1 MNGEERR
8 ALAALRFNYAEVA
21 DDVWRRSEF
30 HVDGLH
36 RATVQA
42 LVDGMTEAGESVTA
56 SPIGVVVQGQRG
68 SGKTHLVGWVRER
81 IQQEGGYFFLVS
93 LLDTR
98 DFWDSVLVSMLDS
111 LARDL
116 DADNQLRSFL
126 RQLSS
131 RVGMPRVDR
140 LQLFGHAPLTRP
152 ILDAFIDA
160 LRRFDDRVG
169 RDTQDTARA
178 LVLLASDD
186 FHAQDVGTSYL
197 SSQPEEEPGERADWG
212 IRESKKS
219 PQEIV
224 KDVFRLLA
232 VIGPSVI
239 AVDQVDALIAQ
250 SSIATK
256 AAAEYDWRNAL
267 VIEQIAGG
275 LMSLRENTSRTLTVL
290 SCLPASWALIK
301 TVAVDS
307 VRDRFRES
315 IPLQS
320 VPSAK
325 IGRDLIEKRLAKRY
339 RAIGFRPPYPTW
351 PVKESAFENAPDF
364 TVRQLLIKI
373 DEHVRNC
380 LVGDEIRELEHL
392 TGESGPVA
400 DRTVP
405 VIDTSALEAL
415 DARFAALKDAAETG
429 PALDPRSEDAVMP
442 ALLSA
447 GLAAWIAGYGDA
459 GRELGQDAPPSGKPS
474 LHARLRRSLD
484 ESTEDEAHWAFR
496 AIAAGH
502 PIAVLN
508 RLRAAS
514 VAAGLNSGAS
524 RRRLFVL
531 RNDEWSG
538 GPRTREAVAEFERLG
553 GRVLPVGTEDL
564 RTLAALKAL
573 MAENAPE
580 LPTWLVARKPAAEVR
595 LLNEALSDVWTVP
608 EAGVEEAESA
618 GVTGGADVDAVETDG
633 QVPVKPVKRGGLGPG
648 GAAALN
654 AVRGLDIVG
663 GGSVTGNEEEA
674 AGEGAPAVT
683 RVTETVGRDGLS
695 DEAVETLVVQ
705 AGEAGEG
712 SEEARAVHFEEV
724 AGRAVTETAIT
735 VGKGLSD
742 EAVIVELEALRKHTV
757 IFAGSGSGKTV
768 LIRRVVEECALRGV
782 SAIVLDPN
790 NDLARLGDAWPE
802 NPPQWGP
809 GDAGKAKEYLDATDV
824 VVWTPG
830 RDAGRP
836 LTFQPLP
843 DFTGVV
849 DDPDEF
855 REAVG
860 TAVESLAPR
869 ARLTGNNTRAH
880 RGMAVLREALT
891 YYARRGRVTLKGFTE
906 VLAALPEG
914 VSELRDAQKLA
925 ADIAENLHAATVN
938 DPLFGGEGTPVD
950 PGVLLT
956 PAAGKRA
963 RVSVI
968 NLAGLPSDGQRQ
980 GFVNQLQMALFSWIK
995 RNPAGDRPLG
1005 GLFVMD
1011 EAQTFAPSGAMTACT
1026 HSTLALASQARK
1038 YGLGLVFATQ
1048 SPRGLHNRIPGN
1060 AATQFFGLLNA
1071 PVQIEAAKELAR
1083 AKGGAVADV
1092 AHLGAGEFYAALEG
1106 GGFRKVRTSLCLS
1119 HHPKSALTTDEVI
1132 ARARR
1137 PLER

>member
-8 ALAALRFNYAEVA
+8 ALEALRFNYAEVA
-21 DDVWRRSEF
+21 DDVWRPSEF

-36 RATVQA
+36 RPTVQA
-42 LVDGMTEAGESVTA
+42 LLDGMGEASDSVTA

-68 SGKTHLVGWVRER
+68 SGKTHLLGWVRER
-81 IQQEGGYFFLVS
+81 IQREGGYFFLVS
-93 LLDTR
+93 LLDAR

-111 LARDL
+111 LARDA
-116 DADNQLRSFL
+116 DADTQLRTFL

-131 RVGMPRVDR
+131 RVGMPRVER
-140 LQLFGHAPLTRP
+140 LQLFGHAPLTRTT
-152 ILDAFIDA
+152 LDGFVDA
-160 LRRFDDRVG
+160 LRRFDARVG
-169 RDTQDTARA
+169 RETQDTVRA

-186 FHAQDVGTSYL
+186 FHAQDIGTSYL
-197 SSQPEEEPGERADWG
+197 VSQPEEEPGERAAWG
-212 IRESKKS
+212 IRETKKTA
-219 PQEIV
+219 QEIV
-224 KDVFRLLA
+224 RDVFRLLA
-232 VIGPSVI
+232 LTGPSVI
-239 AVDQVDALIAQ
+239 AVDQMDAVIAQ
-250 SSIATK
+250 TSISAK
-256 AAAEYDWRNAL
+256 SGAEFDWREAL
-267 VIEQIAGG
+267 GVEHIAGG
-275 LMSLRENTSRTLTVL
+275 LMALREHTSRTLIVISSLPTSWVL
-290 SCLPASWALIK
+290 LK
-301 TVAVDS
+301 TLAVDS
-307 VRDRFRES
+307 ARDRFRE
-315 IPLQS
+315 ITPLQS
-320 VPSAK
+320 IPSAK
-325 IGRDLIEKRLAKRY
+325 IGKDLVEKRLGKRY
-339 RAIGFRPPYPTW
+339 RAVGFRPPYPTW
-351 PVKESAFENAPDF
+351 PVKEAAFENAPDF

-380 LVGDEIRELEHL
+380 LVGDELRELEHL
-392 TGESGPVA
+392 AGDSGPVI
-400 DRTVP
+400 DRDP
-405 VIDTSALEAL
+405 VIDTAALKVL
-415 DARFAALKDAAETG
+415 DERFAALKDAAAAG
-429 PALDPRSEDAVMP
+429 PALDPQREDAVMP

-447 GLAAWIAGYGDA
+447 GLAAWIAGHGDA

-496 AIAAGH
+496 AIAAQH

-553 GRVLPVGTEDL
+553 GRVLPVGAEDL
-564 RTLAALKAL
+564 RTLAALKEL
-573 MAENAPE
+573 MAENAPQ
-580 LPTWLVARKPAAEVR
+580 LPAWLVARKPATEVT
-595 LLNEALSDVWTVP
+595 LLKDALADVWTVP
-608 EAGVEEAESA
+608 VAGRDGSGSEAVE
-618 GVTGGADVDAVETDG
+618 GDTGGELIEQEERAAEE
-633 QVPVKPVKRGGLGPG
+633 PVKGGLGPKG
-648 GAAALN
+648 AEALKGVRSLRVLQSAPAAADDGK
-654 AVRGLDIVG
+654 AADR
-663 GGSVTGNEEEA
+663 A
-674 AGEGAPAVT
+674 AGESAAGAGGPAAKADDRPGAEPRLEGDVRAGGT
-683 RVTETVGRDGLS
+683 PRLRDAHAGAAHVVEVGREFSGAEVVAVGL
-695 DEAVETLVVQ
+695 
-705 AGEAGEG
+705 EG
-712 SEEARAVHFEEV
+712 
-724 AGRAVTETAIT
+724 
-735 VGKGLSD
+735 
-742 EAVIVELEALRKHTV
+742 LRKHAV

-802 NPPQWGP
+802 DPPQWGP
-809 GDAGKAKEYLDATDV
+809 GDADKAREYLAATDV

-891 YYARRGRVTLKGFTE
+891 YYARRGQVTLKGFTE

-956 PAAGKRA
+956 PAAGRRA

-1106 GGFRKVRTSLCLS
+1106 GGFRKVRTSMCLS

-1137 PLER
+1137 PLEG